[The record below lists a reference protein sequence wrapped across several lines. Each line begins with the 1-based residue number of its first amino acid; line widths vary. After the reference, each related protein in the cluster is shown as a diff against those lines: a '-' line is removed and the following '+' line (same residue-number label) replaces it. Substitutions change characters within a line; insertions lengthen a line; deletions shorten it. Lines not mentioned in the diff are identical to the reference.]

1 MCDGGDTVSDVS
13 LVLAVLALAAGTYA
27 ARLGGVHFGGS
38 RLSLQLQRWGDPAVI
53 VLIAGVAATATLYD
67 GQAFAGWARIAGVT
81 TAAGLAAMRAPLV
94 VVVVAAAGVA
104 ATLRTLG
111 IH

>member
-1 MCDGGDTVSDVS
+1 MSDVG
-13 LVLAVLALAAGTYA
+13 LVVAVLALAAGTYA
-27 ARLGGVHFGGS
+27 VRLGGVHFGGT
-38 RLSLQLQRWGDPAVI
+38 RLSLPLQRWGTPAVI

-67 GQAFAGWARIAGVT
+67 GQAFAGWARVAGVA
-81 TAAGLAAMRAPLV
+81 TAAALAAMRAPLV

-104 ATLRTLG
+104 AGLRALG

>member
-1 MCDGGDTVSDVS
+1 MSDVS
-13 LVLAVLALAAGTYA
+13 LAVAVLALAAGTYA

-38 RLSLQLQRWGDPAVI
+38 RLSLPLQRWGDPAVI
-53 VLIAGVAATATLYD
+53 VLIASVAATATLYD
-67 GQAFAGWARIAGVT
+67 GQAFAGSARVGGVA

-94 VVVVAAAGVA
+94 VVVAAAGVA
-104 ATLRTLG
+104 AALRALG